1 MKFGLEVLLGK
12 LNNFLKLTKILFR
25 TSGGRI
31 PKKELGL
38 GHIFRCI
45 NLGNQFQN
53 QEIQFLIEDY
63 GSVSSVL
70 KNNGFRNISNL
81 TPGISDDL
89 DIKETSD
96 FILKNHIDLLI
107 IDKYGLTKKYVQA
120 VKKLVKTVVISDL
133 KNISYDADLIIN
145 GFIGFDNKIFYNK
158 FNIKCCLGPKYQ
170 ILNSQYAKMNNYKK
184 KYDVL
189 ITLGGF
195 DAHNLLEI
203 ILKKLVRYEKKLK
216 IRVILGHA
224 TKKSN
229 KFNVFLKKYPQ
240 INIINKTNNM
250 KKEIASTKFG
260 ICAGGITTYEFAV
273 VDVPFAI
280 VCQYDHQIITAREW
294 QKKKIAK
301 NLGFI
306 QKNDKKI
313 NVFLD
318 ELIGNKIILNSTKLV
333 DGLGSKR
340 VAKEI
345 LKIVKN

>member
-1 MKFGLEVLLGK
+1 M
-12 LNNFLKLTKILFR
+12 TKILFR
-25 TSGGRI
+25 TSGGRT

-45 NLGNQFQN
+45 NLSDQFQN
-53 QEIQFLIEDY
+53 HEIQFLIEDY

-70 KNNGFRNISNL
+70 KNHGFKNIFKLNS
-81 TPGISDDL
+81 GISDDL
-89 DIKETSD
+89 DIKQTSD
-96 FILKNHIDLLI
+96 YILKNKIDLLI
-107 IDKYGLTKKYVQA
+107 VDKYGLTNKYVQA

-145 GFIGFDNKIFYNK
+145 GFIGFHNKIFYNK

-170 ILNSQYAKMNNYKK
+170 ILNSQYNQTNNYKK

-203 ILKKLVRYEKKLK
+203 ILKKLVIYEEKLK

-229 KFNVFLKKYPQ
+229 KFNIFLKKYPQ
-240 INIINKTNNM
+240 IDIINKTNNM
-250 KKEIASTKFG
+250 KKEITSTKFG

-273 VDVPFAI
+273 LHVPFAI
-280 VCQYDHQIITAREW
+280 VCQYKHQIITAREW
-294 QKKKIAK
+294 QKRKIAK

-313 NVFLD
+313 NAFLD
-318 ELIGNKIILNSTKLV
+318 ELITNKIILNSTKLV